1 MYQQESYVQT
11 AADLEFEFP
20 ALAPVHLGPVL
31 EKKTWQIETPHLR
44 LGTRLW
50 KGAVFV
56 HCEIEHWSPT
66 VMRDC
71 KKQWPMF
78 LKHLVSLGYKK
89 IYSAVPADDKLINKW
104 QRLWGMKLVKINKD
118 YALYTKELDHG
129 HS

>member
-20 ALAPVHLGPVL
+20 VLAPACLGPVL
-31 EKKTWQIETPHLR
+31 EKKTWQIETPYGR

-56 HCEIEHWSPT
+56 HCDIEYWSPA

-71 KKQWPMF
+71 KKQWSIF
-78 LKHLVSLGYKK
+78 LKHLVSLGHKK
-89 IYSAVPADDKLINKW
+89 IYSAIPADDKLINKW
-104 QRLWGMKLVKINKD
+104 QRLWGMKLVKADKD
-118 YALYTKELDHG
+118 YALFIKELDHG
-129 HS
+129 R